1 MDSRIDFFKKLL
13 SLVVNA
19 LIAVYFIY
27 IFFLYL
33 WSTFRYIVPN
43 MAFILALL
51 ITASVV
57 GVIGWFKYS
66 SLLIRK

>member
-1 MDSRIDFFKKLL
+1 MRHIDFFKRLIG
-13 SLVVNA
+13 LVINV
-19 LIAVYFIY
+19 LIGVYFIY

-43 MAFILALL
+43 IAFILALI

-57 GVIGWFKYS
+57 GAIGWFKYNS
-66 SLLIRK
+66 FKVG